1 MSLLKTEEPLL
12 KVDNL
17 TVTFPTAKGPV
28 DVVKNFNL
36 EMGKEKIGIVG
47 ESGSGK
53 SMTARAILGLLPQA
67 ASMKAKSLSLQGT
80 SLLDLSS
87 RQWRQVRGKAITMVM
102 QDPKFSLN
110 PVITIERQLLET
122 WKLHHKGNKQDAQ
135 QAIYE
140 ALSEV
145 AIRDPE
151 RVLSCYPHQLSG
163 GMGQRVMI
171 AMMLLPQPSILIADE
186 ATSALDVT
194 VQKQVLELLNKS
206 VQAHDS
212 GLILIS
218 HDLHLVAEFCD
229 RIIVM
234 YRGGIVETLLASDL
248 HQAQHPYTQGL
259 LACLPSYQKRGQPL
273 STLKRDPAWEQQA

>member
-1 MSLLKTEEPLL
+1 MSLLKAEEPLL

-67 ASMKAKSLSLQGT
+67 ASMKAKSLSLQGA
-80 SLLDLSS
+80 SLLDLSP

-110 PVITIERQLLET
+110 PVLTIERQLLET
-122 WKLHHKGNKQDAQ
+122 WKLHHKGNKQDVQ

-151 RVLSCYPHQLSG
+151 RVLACYPHQLSG

-194 VQKQVLELLNKS
+194 VQKQVLELLNNS
-206 VQAHDS
+206 VEAHGT

-248 HQAQHPYTQGL
+248 HQAKHPYTQGL

-273 STLKRDPAWEQQA
+273 STLNRDPAWEK